1 MNQIVIHGRCE
12 SFMKSEN
19 EMILV
24 IAARRNYKES
34 DGNILEDFFDVSVTG
49 NKAEFM
55 EKYFSKDRAVLVVG
69 ELQRTKVI
77 ANEIE
82 YTDWKIRN

>member
-49 NKAEFM
+49 TKAEFM
-55 EKYFSKDRAVLVVG
+55 EKYFSKDRSVLVVG

>member
-24 IAARRNYKES
+24 IAARRNYK
-34 DGNILEDFFDVSVTG
+34 
-49 NKAEFM
+49 
-55 EKYFSKDRAVLVVG
+55 
-69 ELQRTKVI
+69 
-77 ANEIE
+77 
-82 YTDWKIRN
+82 